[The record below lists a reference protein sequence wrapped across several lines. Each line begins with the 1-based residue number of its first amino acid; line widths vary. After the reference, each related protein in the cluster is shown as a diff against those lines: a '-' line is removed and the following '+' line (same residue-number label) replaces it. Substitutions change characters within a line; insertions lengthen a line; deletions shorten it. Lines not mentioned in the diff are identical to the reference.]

1 LLLDYVSPSNKIVI
15 RMSEVY
21 HPKPYWSD
29 VAKRIGSRGGHNVI
43 AGDDE
48 PYYRYKRNKFL
59 QLLSTLDIE
68 GKNVAEI
75 GSGPGGNLVFV
86 HAFRPKTLTGIDIS
100 ADMIALAKTHV
111 PADIQFINTSG
122 ESIPLDPQHFD
133 LTFTATV
140 LQHNTDDAMW
150 RRVIADICR
159 VTKDEVHVFEKVTD
173 KISGDDLC
181 MGRPVDYYAEIFA
194 QHGFEKVKHQYLHI
208 KLGYLVC
215 GAIRKGLNP
224 KSRQEGEPLNGISVF
239 LQKALLPITNVL
251 DGILKLNSDLC
262 HIHFKRTK

>member
-1 LLLDYVSPSNKIVI
+1 
-15 RMSEVY
+15 MSETY

-29 VAKRIGSRGGHNVI
+29 VAKRIQARGDQNII

-59 QLLSTLDIE
+59 QLLSTVPIE
-68 GKNVAEI
+68 GKDIAEI

-86 HAFRPKTLTGIDIS
+86 HAYNPKSLTGIDIS
-100 ADMIALAKTHV
+100 ADMIALARTHI
-111 PADIQFINTSG
+111 PSDINLIHASG
-122 ESIPLDPQHFD
+122 ESIPLEDKLFD

-140 LQHNTDDAMW
+140 LQHNTDDTMW
-150 RRVIADICR
+150 RRVIGDICR
-159 VTKDEVHVFEKVTD
+159 VTKTDIHIFEKVTPT
-173 KISGDDLC
+173 ISGDDLC
-181 MGRPVDYYAEIFA
+181 KGRPVNYYAEIFA
-194 QHGFEKVKHQYLHI
+194 ENGFEKVSHQYLHI

-224 KSRQEGEPLNGISVF
+224 RTRQEGEPLNRISIF

-262 HIHFKRTK
+262 HIHFRRKQ